1 MIQTVRR
8 PDIPGVD
15 MALRTGNGT
24 GGLFMPVGMAEG
36 LPDAHGSGWGTH
48 LGHAHDTGAWIASGG
63 VVAGTRL
70 RRGAEIR
77 CSQRNVLTGRRCGIR
92 VAPWKRTAWVGGAVL
107 RFGWTPRR
115 CLTRSGGGCGGFPG
129 NGGDWVCLRGAPFV
143 PEAAREEDQS
153 GHHHDN
159 YDPGDV
165 PGALETTDRLG
176 FVNDHSGF

>member
-8 PDIPGVD
+8 PEIPGVD
-15 MALRTGNGT
+15 VALRTGNGT
-24 GGLFMPVGMAEG
+24 GGLFMPVGMAGG

-48 LGHAHDTGAWIASGG
+48 LGRTHDAGAWIASRN
-63 VVAGTRL
+63 VVAGARL
-70 RRGAEIR
+70 RRAAKMRGSR
-77 CSQRNVLTGRRCGIR
+77 RNVSTGRRCGIR
-92 VAPWKRTAWVGGAVL
+92 VAPWKRTAWLGVAVL
-107 RFGWTPRR
+107 GFGWTPMK
-115 CLTRSGGGCGGFPG
+115 CPTRSGGGWRSFPG
-129 NGGDWVCLRGAPFV
+129 DGGDWVCLRGAPFI

-159 YDPGDV
+159 DDPGDV